1 MSVAFLFPGQGEQHP
16 DMLAALPET
25 PAVERT
31 RAEARAV
38 LGDLRLLDT
47 AASLRST
54 TSAQL
59 ALLIA
64 SVACARALTEDHG
77 VVPDFVA
84 GHSVGAF
91 AAAVTAGVLTFEEA
105 IGAVRLRGELMQQTA
120 QDGRWG
126 MAALVGLRLPVVR
139 ALIQSTA
146 TDQDPLWIAN
156 INAADQVTL
165 SGTNTA
171 LHRAERAAAQAGAQ
185 RLERLDI
192 GVASHCPLQQRTVEA
207 LAAHLSAVPRR
218 AQRIPYLS
226 NTRGR
231 RLQHDPG
238 AVLDDLARSAGQPVQ
253 WHDAMRLM
261 AELGVTRAVQM
272 RPGHVLCALLHRIEP
287 DMPTFAL
294 EQRPLAQAAS
304 FARQTPGAQR

>member
-1 MSVAFLFPGQGEQHP
+1 MSVAFLFPGQGEQYP
-16 DMLAALPET
+16 DMLAALPEA

-31 RAEARAV
+31 RAEAQAV
-38 LGDLRLLDT
+38 LGDLRLLD
-47 AASLRST
+47 AAAALKST

-64 SVACARALTEDHG
+64 GVACARALTEDYG
-77 VVPDFVA
+77 AVPDFVA

-91 AAAVTAGVLTFEEA
+91 AAAVTAGVLTFAEA
-105 IGAVRLRGELMQQTA
+105 LGAVRLRGELMQQTA

-126 MAALVGLRLPVVR
+126 MAALVGLRLPAVR
-139 ALIQSTA
+139 ALVQSTA

-171 LHRAERAAAQAGAQ
+171 LRRAAHAAARAGAQ
-185 RLERLDI
+185 RLERLDVA
-192 GVASHCPLQQRTVEA
+192 VASHCPLQQRTVEA
-207 LAAHLSAVPRR
+207 LTGHLSALPRR
-218 AQRIPYLS
+218 PQRIPYLS

-231 RLQHDPG
+231 RLQHDPD

-253 WHDAMRLM
+253 WYDAMRLM
-261 AELGVTRAVQM
+261 AELGGTRAVQM
-272 RPGHVLCALLHRIEP
+272 QPGHVLCALLQRIEP
-287 DMPTFAL
+287 DIPTAAL
-294 EQRPLAQAAS
+294 EQTPLAQAA
-304 FARQTPGAQR
+304 FFTRQTPGAQ